1 MKSKIGDKVRVR
13 DDLRLGEVCKMENGT
28 DYDSV
33 VPEMLKFKG
42 KEVTISAYNDIN
54 KYQISEDRGS
64 WNWTDEMFS
73 GLATSLPKIV
83 ITTDGKTITAKMYE
97 GKKLLKA
104 AESSCSPEDTF
115 DFAVGA
121 KIAFDRLMKNV
132 KMNIK
137 VICINDVPRS
147 DFTKGK
153 IYTVKNGFLYG
164 NSERFGAD
172 ALEEEPFESIKQI
185 NDIMRPQFVEVL
197 P

>member
-1 MKSKIGDKVRVR
+1 MKYKIGDKVRVR

-33 VPEMLKFKG
+33 VFEMLKLKG
-42 KEVTISAYNDIN
+42 KEVTISTYTDSD
-54 KYQISEDRGS
+54 KYQISEDRGC

-73 GLATSLPKIV
+73 GLATSLPKVV
-83 ITTDGKTITAKMYE
+83 ITTDGKTTTAKMYE
-97 GKKLLKA
+97 GKKLLKTA
-104 AESSCSPEDTF
+104 ASKCSHEDTF
-115 DFAVGA
+115 DFAVGT

>member
-1 MKSKIGDKVRVR
+1 MKYKIGDKVRVR

>member
-1 MKSKIGDKVRVR
+1 MKYKIGDKVRVR
-13 DDLRLGEVCKMENGT
+13 DDLRLEEVYKMDNGT

-33 VPEMLKFKG
+33 VFEMLKLKG
-42 KEVTISAYNDIN
+42 KEATILTYTDSS
-54 KYQISEDRGS
+54 KYLISEDGGC
-64 WNWTDEMFS
+64 WNWTDEMFL
-73 GLATSLPKIV
+73 GLAVSRPKIV
-83 ITTDGKTITAKMYE
+83 ITTDGKTTTAKMYK

-104 AESSCSPEDTF
+104 AESRCSPEDTF

>member
-1 MKSKIGDKVRVR
+1 MKYKIGDKVRVR
-13 DDLRLGEVCKMENGT
+13 DDLRLEEVYKMDNGT

-33 VPEMLKFKG
+33 VFEMLKLKG
-42 KEVTISAYNDIN
+42 KEATILTYTDSN
-54 KYQISEDRGS
+54 KYLISEDGGC

-73 GLATSLPKIV
+73 GLAVSRPKIV
-83 ITTDGKTITAKMYE
+83 ITTDGKTTTAKMYK

-132 KMNIK
+132 EMNIK

-164 NSERFGAD
+164 NSERFGAYI
-172 ALEEEPFESIKQI
+172 LEEEPFESIKQI

-197 P
+197 L

>member
-1 MKSKIGDKVRVR
+1 MKYKVGDKVRVR
-13 DDLRLGEVCKMENGT
+13 DDIEVYREYKME
-28 DYDSV
+28 DSKELAWIN
-33 VPEMLKFKG
+33 PEMLKFKG
-42 KEVTISAYNDIN
+42 EILTITEINQYGKYSVKEDNELWS
-54 KYQISEDRGS
+54 
-64 WNWTDEMFS
+64 WTDEMFS
-73 GLATSLPKIV
+73 GLAVSRPKIV
-83 ITTDGKTITAKMYE
+83 ITTDGKTTTAKMYK

-132 KMNIK
+132 EMNIK

-172 ALEEEPFESIKQI
+172 ILEEEPFESIKQI

-197 P
+197 L